1 MKCIWHAGY
10 CRNSRTGLQHQQNTK
25 TVYYYCNDKCCFSPQ
40 HHFLL
45 FHSITRSFLSFFR
58 IFVIRSFLRFV
69 KKFWSCIVC
78 HCSFLQI
85 FNHKLSGQFI
95 THQDHVRAE
104 RGTKNFHYIL
114 FFLQP
119 VHIRIHAQMHLAG
132 TSLCQR
138 FQTFSKIPSAT
149 NRLLLACQRMICP
162 DSLRYIRICIS
173 NYT

>member
-138 FQTFSKIPSAT
+138 CQIFSKIPSAT
-149 NRLLLACQRMICP
+149 NRLLL
-162 DSLRYIRICIS
+162 CIFL
-173 NYT
+173 

>member
-95 THQDHVRAE
+95 THQDHV
-104 RGTKNFHYIL
+104 GLKGVL
-114 FFLQP
+114 
-119 VHIRIHAQMHLAG
+119 RISTTYFSSCNRCIFASMLRC
-132 TSLCQR
+132 TSQAHPC
-138 FQTFSKIPSAT
+138 
-149 NRLLLACQRMICP
+149 ACVAK
-162 DSLRYIRICIS
+162 YIRKFQVPLTPLTRLVS
-173 NYT
+173 E